1 MESEVDAPQPR
12 CKIASA
18 EEKLQLPLL
27 AQSHGENGGG
37 GGGGGGGVVRGSST
51 PYSTLTQT
59 DKKTK

>member
-27 AQSHGENGGG
+27 AQSHGENVGGG
-37 GGGGGGGVVRGSST
+37 GGELYELYPLLH
-51 PYSTLTQT
+51 PYS
-59 DKKTK
+59 D